1 MEVEYPKAGVLFAI
15 LVLAVLIFGG
25 LYSDLRI
32 TLISLPLLV
41 FLVVLFL
48 GWSSNQKL
56 DKGEMR
62 RAITAALVS
71 TFMVIVLGSQY
82 LSIPPELRDYFLGV
96 LSTIIGFYFGYRGRE
111 NEEERMERII
121 QGLGGGD

>member
-25 LYSDLRI
+25 LYSDLRM
-32 TLISLPLLV
+32 TLVSLPLLV

-71 TFMVIVLGSQY
+71 TFIVIVLGNQY
-82 LSIPPELRDYFLGV
+82 LLIPSELRDYFLGV

-121 QGLGGGD
+121 RGLGGAE

>member
-32 TLISLPLLV
+32 TLVSLPLLV

-71 TFMVIVLGSQY
+71 TFIVIVLGNQY
-82 LSIPPELRDYFLGV
+82 LLIPSELRDYFLGV